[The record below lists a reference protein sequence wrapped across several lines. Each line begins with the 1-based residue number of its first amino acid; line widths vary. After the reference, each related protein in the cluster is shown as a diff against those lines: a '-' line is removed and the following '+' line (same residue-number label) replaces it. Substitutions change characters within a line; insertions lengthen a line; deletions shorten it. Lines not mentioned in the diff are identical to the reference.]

1 MPYLARRAVENRS
14 VLGPS
19 TRSALSREG
28 SGSNGGPGTAFN
40 LMGKDLGGEEE
51 ERGLGAGGAV
61 EERKRLGRMIRE
73 RVAGFWRL

>member
-19 TRSALSREG
+19 APNAVSREG
-28 SGSNGGPGTAFN
+28 PGSNDGPGTAFH
-40 LMGKDLGGEEE
+40 LMRKDLGGEEE
-51 ERGLGAGGAV
+51 EGGLGAGGAV

-73 RVAGFWRL
+73 RVVGFWRF